1 MLKIWNRKSG
11 NWWNGDTWLLI
22 HVVIIFEFYL
32 HDELEKMAS
41 DQGDFI
47 AEAET
52 FSFCNKL
59 LDIAGNM

>member
-1 MLKIWNRKSG
+1 
-11 NWWNGDTWLLI
+11 
-22 HVVIIFEFYL
+22 L